1 MNKNRNKK
9 VSTNILSEN
18 GKETDE
24 PVENGKETD
33 ESVENRKETDEPV
46 ENGKKTDESVE
57 NGKETDESVENGKE
71 TAESVENEKEETS
84 EAVEIVK
91 EETAE
96 SVENGKEESSE
107 SVVSARKDY
116 LSEMNRHERDEMIEF
131 IEEGHKYIIKNDDY
145 KSVTTIIHENF
156 TGFDA
161 DKIISTMMTGKNWKK
176 GNKYWGM
183 SECDIKESW
192 KKNGD
197 EQSKLGTN
205 LHYEIECFMNIE
217 MKEGGDLSG
226 AEGDSINGSTGSNT
240 VSYTHQDLLSIY
252 EYEIKNNIITADD
265 KGDEWNYFLK
275 YLKDT
280 YWYKPYRTEWK
291 IYHEELK
298 IAGSIDMVYEN
309 SDGTLSIYD
318 WKRAKEI
325 QKYNIYKKYS
335 VGECLKN
342 VPDTNF
348 YHYSL
353 QLNLYKY
360 ILESKYNKKIKD
372 LYLVRLHPNNKNKT
386 YDLIE
391 CKDMTNEIISLVK
404 HRLKYI
410 AS

>member
-18 GKETDE
+18 GKEESSE
-24 PVENGKETD
+24 PVEN
-33 ESVENRKETDEPV
+33 
-46 ENGKKTDESVE
+46 
-57 NGKETDESVENGKE
+57 
-71 TAESVENEKEETS
+71 
-84 EAVEIVK
+84 VK
-91 EETAE
+91 EESSE
-96 SVENGKEESSE
+96 SVENGKEESSESAENIKEKTSEPVENGKEETSE

-116 LSEMNRHERDEMIEF
+116 LSEKNRHERDEMIEF
-131 IEEGHKYIIKNDDY
+131 IEEGHKYIIKNDDFEY

-183 SECDIKESW
+183 SECDIKDSW
-192 KKNGD
+192 TKNGA
-197 EQSKLGTN
+197 EQAKLGTN

-217 MKEGGDLSG
+217 MKEGDQ
-226 AEGDSINGSTGSNT
+226 NGSNA

-252 EYEIKNNIITADD
+252 EYEIKNNIIKADD

-410 AS
+410 VS

>member
-18 GKETDE
+18 VKEPSDAVESSEAIETDE
-24 PVENGKETD
+24 PVENGKQET
-33 ESVENRKETDEPV
+33 TEPV
-46 ENGKKTDESVE
+46 ENGKEEPPGDAVESSESVE
-57 NGKETDESVENGKE
+57 NGKEEKAVVNGKE
-71 TAESVENEKEETS
+71 SAE
-84 EAVEIVK
+84 A
-91 EETAE
+91 
-96 SVENGKEESSE
+96 VENGKEESSE

-116 LSEMNRHERDEMIEF
+116 LSERNRHTRDEMIKF
-131 IEEGHKYIIKNDDY
+131 IEEGHKYIIKNDDCEY

-183 SECDIKESW
+183 SECDIKDSW
-192 KKNGD
+192 TKNGA

-217 MKEGGDLSG
+217 MKEGDQ
-226 AEGDSINGSTGSNT
+226 NNSNT

-252 EYEIKNNIITADD
+252 EYEIKNNIIKADD

>member
-18 GKETDE
+18 EKEETEELVENEKEETPSDAVESSEVIETDE
-24 PVENGKETD
+24 PVEN
-33 ESVENRKETDEPV
+33 
-46 ENGKKTDESVE
+46 
-57 NGKETDESVENGKE
+57 
-71 TAESVENEKEETS
+71 
-84 EAVEIVK
+84 VK

-96 SVENGKEESSE
+96 PVENDKQDPPSDAVEIIKEETGE
-107 SVVSARKDY
+107 AVVNARKDY
-116 LSEMNRHERDEMIEF
+116 LSERNGHERDEMIEF
-131 IEEGHKYIIKNDDY
+131 IEEGHKYIIKNDDCEY

-252 EYEIKNNIITADD
+252 EYEIKNNIITSDD

-360 ILESKYNKKIKD
+360 ILETKYNKKIKD

>member
-18 GKETDE
+18 VKESSYVVESSEAIETDEPVENDKQEPPSDAVESSESVENGKEETDE
-24 PVENGKETD
+24 PVENGKE
-33 ESVENRKETDEPV
+33 
-46 ENGKKTDESVE
+46 
-57 NGKETDESVENGKE
+57 E
-71 TAESVENEKEETS
+71 TAE
-84 EAVEIVK
+84 AV
-91 EETAE
+91 
-96 SVENGKEESSE
+96 
-107 SVVSARKDY
+107 ARKDY
-116 LSEMNRHERDEMIEF
+116 LSERNRHDRDEMIEF
-131 IEEGHKYIIKNDDY
+131 IEEGHKYIIKNDDYEY

-183 SECDIKESW
+183 SECDIKDSW
-192 KKNGD
+192 TKNGA
-197 EQSKLGTN
+197 EQAKLGTN

-217 MKEGGDLSG
+217 MKEGDLN
-226 AEGDSINGSTGSNT
+226 DSTGSNT

-252 EYEIKNNIITADD
+252 EYEIKNNIIKADD

-360 ILESKYNKKIKD
+360 ILETKYNKKIKD

>member
-1 MNKNRNKK
+1 MNKNINKK
-9 VSTNILSEN
+9 VSTNILSD
-18 GKETDE
+18 G
-24 PVENGKETD
+24 
-33 ESVENRKETDEPV
+33 
-46 ENGKKTDESVE
+46 
-57 NGKETDESVENGKE
+57 
-71 TAESVENEKEETS
+71 KEETR
-84 EAVEIVK
+84 ETVE
-91 EETAE
+91 TSE
-96 SVENGKEESSE
+96 SVENGKEESSEPVENSKEETSE

-116 LSEMNRHERDEMIEF
+116 LSEKNRHERDEMIEF
-131 IEEGHKYIIKNDDY
+131 IEEGHKYIIKNDDFEY

-183 SECDIKESW
+183 SEFDIKESW

-217 MKEGGDLSG
+217 MKEGGDL
-226 AEGDSINGSTGSNT
+226 NGSTGSNT

-252 EYEIKNNIITADD
+252 EYEIKNNIIKADD

-360 ILESKYNKKIKD
+360 ILETKYNKKIKD

-410 AS
+410 VS